1 MKEAQ
6 HIEFKRQWKDKLM
19 GKHESIP
26 YNPEIAKCFSL
37 AGLIEAW
44 GRGIERITEACKQD
58 DYPMPEWKVEPNGV
72 WVVFE
77 FETDQATQK
86 TTQKSTREQ
95 ILELLQQD
103 NTMTRDDLADA
114 IGVSA
119 NAIKQHL
126 ANLQK
131 DQLLK
136 REGGRKQGYWMVIR

>member
-26 YNPEIAKCFSL
+26 YNPEIAKCFFL

-58 DYPMPEWKVEPNGV
+58 GYPMPEWKVEPNGV

-77 FETDQATQK
+77 FEPE
-86 TTQKSTREQ
+86 EQ
-95 ILELLQQD
+95 PQETGVDERLRSIAVVQQ
-103 NTMTRDDLADA
+103 
-114 IGVSA
+114 
-119 NAIKQHL
+119 
-126 ANLQK
+126 
-131 DQLLK
+131 LK
-136 REGGRKQGYWMVIR
+136 KKHHEI

>member
-26 YNPEIAKCFSL
+26 YNPEIAESFCV
-37 AGLIEAW
+37 ARLIEACE
-44 GRGIERITEACKQD
+44 RGIERITEACNQD
-58 DYPMPEWKVEPNGV
+58 DYPMPEWKVESNGV
-72 WVVFE
+72 WVVFD
-77 FETDQATQK
+77 FETDHATQK

-95 ILELLQQD
+95 ILELLHQD
-103 NTMTRDDLADA
+103 YSMTRDDLADA
-114 IGVSA
+114 LGVSA
-119 NAIKQHL
+119 SAITQHL

-136 REGGRKQGYWMVIR
+136 REGGRKHGYWMVIR

>member
-1 MKEAQ
+1 M
-6 HIEFKRQWKDKLM
+6 
-19 GKHESIP
+19 
-26 YNPEIAKCFSL
+26 
-37 AGLIEAW
+37 
-44 GRGIERITEACKQD
+44 
-58 DYPMPEWKVEPNGV
+58 EPNGV

-77 FETDQATQK
+77 FETVPTTQK

-103 NTMTRDDLADA
+103 NTMTRDELADA

>member
-1 MKEAQ
+1 
-6 HIEFKRQWKDKLM
+6 
-19 GKHESIP
+19 
-26 YNPEIAKCFSL
+26 
-37 AGLIEAW
+37 
-44 GRGIERITEACKQD
+44 
-58 DYPMPEWKVEPNGV
+58 MPEWKVEPNGV

-103 NTMTRDDLADA
+103 NTMTRDDLADD

-136 REGGRKQGYWMVIR
+136 REGGRKQGYWKVIR

>member
-26 YNPEIAKCFSL
+26 YNPEIAKCFFL

-58 DYPMPEWKVEPNGV
+58 GYPMPEWKVEPNGV

-77 FETDQATQK
+77 FEPEPTTQK
-86 TTQKSTREQ
+86 TIHKTAQKTTREQ

-103 NTMTRDDLADA
+103 SKMTRDD
-114 IGVSA
+114 
-119 NAIKQHL
+119 
-126 ANLQK
+126 
-131 DQLLK
+131 
-136 REGGRKQGYWMVIR
+136 QG

>member
-1 MKEAQ
+1 
-6 HIEFKRQWKDKLM
+6 M

-26 YNPEIAKCFSL
+26 YNPEIAKCFFL

-44 GRGIERITEACKQD
+44 GRGIERIIEACKQD
-58 DYPMPEWKVEPNGV
+58 DYPLPVWTVAPNGV

-77 FETDQATQK
+77 FESESATQK
-86 TTQKSTREQ
+86 TTQKTTRER
-95 ILELLQQD
+95 ILELLEQD
-103 NTMTRDDLADA
+103 NKMTRDDLAQA

-131 DQLLK
+131 DNLLK
-136 REGGRKQGYWMVIR
+136 REGGRKLGYWKVIR